1 MFTGF
6 KLSLASSILALIM
19 LAFFF
24 IIIIF
29 KPAFGLW
36 EHMWRAKAFLF
47 VRLHF
52 LEIKFVTE
60 NDSSSNNMVRAQI
73 N

>member
-1 MFTGF
+1 
-6 KLSLASSILALIM
+6 
-19 LAFFF
+19 
-24 IIIIF
+24 
-29 KPAFGLW
+29 
-36 EHMWRAKAFLF
+36 MWRAKEFLF

-60 NDSSSNNMVRAQI
+60 NESSSNNMVRAQI